1 MKIILIGFMGSG
13 KTSVGIQLAKNLA
26 YDFVDTD
33 DLVSQAANMSIPMI
47 FERHGETH
55 FRELEIE
62 VARSLRK
69 RSNVVIA
76 TGGGMVINNLCIQY
90 LTENKGRVLYLE
102 SSFREISERV
112 AKQAVERPL
121 FKDSSVALKLYEFRK
136 QLYRQYSDNIIYTD
150 EMALGEVVSK
160 ALTLYEVHK
169 I

>member
-33 DLVSQAANMSIPMI
+33 DLVAQAANMTIPMI
-47 FERHGETH
+47 FEKYGETR

-69 RSNVVIA
+69 RTNVVIA
-76 TGGGMVINNLCIQY
+76 TGGGMVINNICIQY
-90 LTENKGRVLYLE
+90 LIENKGRVLYLE
-102 SSFREISERV
+102 SSFKEISVRV
-112 AKQAVERPL
+112 ARQAVERPL
-121 FKDSSVALKLYEFRK
+121 FKDGSVAFKLIEFRK
-136 QLYRQYSDNIIYTD
+136 QLYQQYSDNIIHTD
-150 EMALGEVVSK
+150 GMTLDEVVSK

>member
-1 MKIILIGFMGSG
+1 M
-13 KTSVGIQLAKNLA
+13 A
-26 YDFVDTD
+26 
-33 DLVSQAANMSIPMI
+33 IPMI

-112 AKQAVERPL
+112 
-121 FKDSSVALKLYEFRK
+121 SSLGANISPFFSFGA
-136 QLYRQYSDNIIYTD
+136 YRSFFIPCG
-150 EMALGEVVSK
+150 LS
-160 ALTLYEVHK
+160 LP
-169 I
+169 